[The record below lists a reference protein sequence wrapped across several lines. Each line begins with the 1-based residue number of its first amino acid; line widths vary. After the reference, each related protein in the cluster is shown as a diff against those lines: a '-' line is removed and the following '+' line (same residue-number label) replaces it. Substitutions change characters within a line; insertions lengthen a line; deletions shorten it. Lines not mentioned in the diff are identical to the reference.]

1 VRASGYSLL
10 KLGISPQDLQDFI
23 STRLDLMKNTSK
35 SEGASKVNPKPGA
48 KFT

>member
-1 VRASGYSLL
+1 M

-23 STRLDLMKNTSK
+23 STRLDLMKNTNN

-48 KFT
+48 KFM